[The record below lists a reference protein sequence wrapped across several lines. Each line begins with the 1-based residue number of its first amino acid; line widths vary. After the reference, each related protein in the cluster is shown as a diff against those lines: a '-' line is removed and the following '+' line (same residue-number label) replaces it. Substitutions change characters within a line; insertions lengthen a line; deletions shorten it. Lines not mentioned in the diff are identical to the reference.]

1 MKTVEARQGFCP
13 LVRHKVAPEQGTIPP
28 PLLHKPGPVT
38 AGVLGGSAQTDSH
51 CETASGSGED
61 TERSP
66 PVARPVIQRW
76 VEFTFTA
83 KFGPINSCVHVEND
97 SRGKGS
103 LTTVSLRGV
112 TKTFEGRKGQRT
124 EVLKGIDVDVRS
136 GEFLAILGASGCG
149 KSTLLRL
156 ISGLELVTE
165 GTVTINDTD
174 VTADPP
180 AKRQLAMVFQN
191 YALFPH
197 LDVRGNILFG
207 LRSRRVAKQTQRERL
222 SETARLLGLGDLLG
236 RKPSELSGGQRQRV
250 ALGRALVS
258 GQQLVLMDEPLS
270 NLDAKLRAEMRTE
283 IKRIQRALDLTI
295 IYVTHDQVEAMTMA
309 DRVLMMVDGRI
320 EQLAAPDEL
329 YRAPATTTVA
339 RFIGSPPM
347 NIINFDSDS
356 ELSSLAPSP
365 LRDHGGALGVR
376 PERLRL
382 LPIATASVAGHEI
395 ELGNATIL
403 VNELLGADRIIAA
416 ELSGSGKVTGQ
427 HVVARVAPE
436 FALDMDDQV
445 VVVTERE
452 AIHWYAPDTGRRV
465 EPTTDQHIEPGTRRP
480 VAQQTTTV
488 PQPSA

>member
-38 AGVLGGSAQTDSH
+38 AGVLGSSAQTDSH

-66 PVARPVIQRW
+66 PVARPV
-76 VEFTFTA
+76 
-83 KFGPINSCVHVEND
+83 
-97 SRGKGS
+97 
-103 LTTVSLRGV
+103 
-112 TKTFEGRKGQRT
+112 
-124 EVLKGIDVDVRS
+124 
-136 GEFLAILGASGCG
+136 
-149 KSTLLRL
+149 
-156 ISGLELVTE
+156 
-165 GTVTINDTD
+165 
-174 VTADPP
+174 
-180 AKRQLAMVFQN
+180 
-191 YALFPH
+191 
-197 LDVRGNILFG
+197 
-207 LRSRRVAKQTQRERL
+207 
-222 SETARLLGLGDLLG
+222 
-236 RKPSELSGGQRQRV
+236 
-250 ALGRALVS
+250 
-258 GQQLVLMDEPLS
+258 
-270 NLDAKLRAEMRTE
+270 
-283 IKRIQRALDLTI
+283 I